1 MRHSPLLIYWA
12 LLVALT
18 QAVPLSFARS
28 ISRYG
33 NLLYAPSSASAI
45 PHPDGSAHSSEFMRR
60 PSAAVSPKFEA
71 STVVSI
77 KSRGESKRAETPP
90 TPSTV
95 STHILLPLQPRI
107 TPTLSVAGVLL
118 ICLGTAYALIG
129 VKIRWILIP
138 VGIFFLIDIAV
149 AVLLAYVANPP
160 IGDGLQGAYFGA
172 ILGSG
177 LILGGASWFFKEI
190 TEGLICLL
198 GGYCFSMWILVL
210 SSGSSIHDSTA
221 RAIFI
226 VVISVAAYALW
237 FSRYTRDYG
246 LVACSSFAGAT
257 ALALGIDCF
266 SKAGMKEFWV
276 YIWALNA
283 KIFPFG
289 TETYSLTKGLRIEIA
304 VIILGAFAGAMS
316 QMRLWA
322 VLQERQRHGHK
333 GFLVP
338 RSHTHLF
345 GRESTSKAGHTKP
358 QRFASW
364 RILLGSRRRRG
375 GRFPLDIEESFDNRL
390 PPRIADSHL
399 SRSVAEELEMR
410 FFSAFTL
417 PPIGESIRGS
427 SIPKQS
433 AHTSEHEENTSSQT
447 IPISQSQVEETSMA
461 SQLQPASGSNSTV
474 PVVDC
479 RTGHSA
485 GAGSSNVS
493 VKRKP
498 LPPGA
503 VRTISSQTLP
513 LSSPQSEGSSD
524 QDSQSVY
531 VTPESDREG
540 FVEPSPS
547 SNIEGAGFGASAS
560 QTSKTTHES
569 NAFASEG
576 LLSERPS
583 EEGGEQDYE
592 RIRRK
597 RSRMASSRNHLL
609 REPKGRRLKGPE
621 TPSSEQCLLN
631 DEQASRTEIRGTLN
645 GDETLSVSTS
655 DAQGDEEEASTL
667 PRSIPP
673 RSRKRPVAI
682 SSEVMRTSIDEN
694 SETDFDSLNGS
705 QSSLSARHA
714 RPSSQLPNSRRKRHT
729 LSTLE
734 EGSIS
739 ASEKLRR
746 LRESS
751 NSLLS
756 SNDSASNYSRPTSF
770 EHESLRFNSET
781 GSWNYPSNMAGEV
794 SSPSRRSS
802 MDAVHAQPG
811 YTYPYEHGP
820 VITRQ
825 PGRRSFTDPERR
837 AELMANW
844 RESVRQENAIRN
856 TELETADSRRLEMLM
871 TKHQDRLSQ
880 LQKEAAA
887 IRREQAYDQV
897 MRTEEMQT
905 AHREAM
911 QKLQATANTRL

>member
-1 MRHSPLLIYWA
+1 MRYSPLLFCLA
-12 LLVALT
+12 LVA
-18 QAVPLSFARS
+18 ALSQLASTSPTRS
-28 ISRYG
+28 TSQHKQDDG
-33 NLLYAPSSASAI
+33 FLHATSSAQNHAFTRTPIAVISSRSAE
-45 PHPDGSAHSSEFMRR
+45 P
-60 PSAAVSPKFEA
+60 AAVSIEKRDE
-71 STVVSI
+71 
-77 KSRGESKRAETPP
+77 KKRAETP

-95 STHILLPLQPRI
+95 STHVPLPLKPRI

-149 AVLLAYVANPP
+149 TVLLAYVANPP
-160 IGDGLQGAYFGA
+160 VSDGIQGAYFGA

-177 LILGGASWFFKEI
+177 LILGAASWCFKEI

-210 SSGSSIHDSTA
+210 RSGSSIHESTA

-246 LVACSSFAGAT
+246 LIVCSSFAGAT

-266 SKAGMKEFWV
+266 SKAGMKEFWL
-276 YIWALNA
+276 YIWALNS

-289 TETYSLTKGLRIEIA
+289 TDTYPLTKGLRIEIA
-304 VIILGAFAGAMS
+304 VIVLGAVAGAMS

-333 GFLVP
+333 AFLIP
-338 RSHTHLF
+338 RNHTQPF
-345 GRESTSKAGHTKP
+345 GKKSTSTAGHTKP

-375 GRFPLDIEESFDNRL
+375 GRFPLDTEESFDNRL
-390 PPRIADSHL
+390 PLRVADSHL

-427 SIPKQS
+427 STPKQS
-433 AHTSEHEENTSSQT
+433 AYTSEREENTSSQPT
-447 IPISQSQVEETSMA
+447 PISQSQVEEISMA
-461 SQLQPASGSNSTV
+461 SPLRGASGINSMV
-474 PVVDC
+474 PVVNS
-479 RTGHSA
+479 RTGHPA
-485 GAGSSNVS
+485 GAGSTNVG

-503 VRTISSQTLP
+503 ARSISSQTLP
-513 LSSPQSEGSSD
+513 LSSPQSGGPSD
-524 QDSQSVY
+524 QDSQSIH

-540 FVEPSPS
+540 FVEPSPGGES
-547 SNIEGAGFGASAS
+547 EGNTGASVSQNFQPTDQLDAS
-560 QTSKTTHES
+560 ATES
-569 NAFASEG
+569 
-576 LLSERPS
+576 LLSRRTSEDDGYQDSERM
-583 EEGGEQDYE
+583 
-592 RIRRK
+592 RRK
-597 RSRMASSRNHLL
+597 RSRIASSRNHLL
-609 REPKGRRLKGPE
+609 REPKGRHLTE
-621 TPSSEQCLLN
+621 AENSSSSEQHLLH
-631 DEQASRTEIRGTLN
+631 DEQVSPTETQSTLN
-645 GDETLSVSTS
+645 GEETLSMTNSNTQ
-655 DAQGDEEEASTL
+655 DILEETPTL
-667 PRSIPP
+667 SQNKLP
-673 RSRKRPVAI
+673 RSRKRSIAA

-705 QSSLSARHA
+705 QSSLSARRM
-714 RPSSQLPNSRRKRHT
+714 RPTSQLPNSRRKRYT

-751 NSLLS
+751 NSLPS
-756 SNDSASNYSRPTSF
+756 SSDSASTYSRRPTSF
-770 EHESLRFNSET
+770 EDESLRSNSDA
-781 GSWNYPSNMAGEV
+781 GSWTYPSNVAGEV
-794 SSPSRRSS
+794 SLPWRRSS
-802 MDAVHAQPG
+802 MDIGPGQPG
-811 YTYPYEHGP
+811 YTYPQEHGP
-820 VITRQ
+820 VVTRQ

-844 RESVRQENAIRN
+844 RESMRQENAIRN
-856 TELETADSRRLEMLM
+856 TEFEMADSRRVEMLM
-871 TKHQDRLSQ
+871 NKHQDRLSQ
-880 LQKEAAA
+880 LQREAAT
-887 IRREQAYDQV
+887 IRREQVYDQV
-897 MRTEEMQT
+897 MRTPEMQT

-911 QKLQATANTRL
+911 QKLQATANTR